1 MQRCV
6 VSIASKSIA
15 IYEHTEQISAVPIH
29 IHIATQRA
37 SELLWGGKAQKE
49 PFQRTNFEEVRAQSH
64 GILEIAIFCNRSF
77 VSEAL
82 SSTMFSYSS
91 SLI

>member
-1 MQRCV
+1 M
-6 VSIASKSIA
+6 SILNRFPLSPYTFILLRKERVNCFRVARPKKNLSKG
-15 IYEHTEQISAVPIH
+15 PI
-29 IHIATQRA
+29 
-37 SELLWGGKAQKE
+37 
-49 PFQRTNFEEVRAQSH
+49 FEEVRAQSH
-64 GILEIAIFCNRSF
+64 GILEIAIFCNRPF